1 MTGALPLPDW
11 PHPPPSVQQ
20 QSDRAARLAS
30 RQSRQPAASA
40 LAQAIVCG
48 VTRHHNT
55 LHWHYL
61 LSHRHPRNRDR
72 GNRADVVG
80 APASASH
87 SGLAHVC
94 RSVLSR
100 VLDGG
105 ARAPSPI
112 TLFVGASPQGRNSL
126 PRRLA
131 SRMPPRSST
140 PTTHHRALMTYQ
152 WLAAELEPGRP
163 HPIPLLES
171 AARSFWLAQ

>member
-1 MTGALPLPDW
+1 MGLEPQPLTLASRVYVFIIESSTGRRSSSPVAQTLFIGTSPQGRDSLT
-11 PHPPPSVQQ
+11 
-20 QSDRAARLAS
+20 RRLAS
-30 RQSRQPAASA
+30 RLRGRGSSLSLSLWPRACLCA
-40 LAQAIVCG
+40 L
-48 VTRHHNT
+48 
-55 LHWHYL
+55 
-61 LSHRHPRNRDR
+61 
-72 GNRADVVG
+72 
-80 APASASH
+80 
-87 SGLAHVC
+87 
-94 RSVLSR
+94 LSR

-112 TLFVGASPQGRNSL
+112 TLFESASPQGRNSL